1 MSACV
6 FKIKVFFHLLTVQ
19 TVEHTFAISY
29 KSPFFLFLVK
39 AIRKF
44 AGLGFLT
51 ANWSSHPSMTHVSF
65 AWPAFLMTAS
75 LAWNSGTPQAYLRTI
90 LPNLLDAHVFGY
102 CGWNLDGTRSD
113 GCVASPG
120 KATIN

>member
-1 MSACV
+1 
-6 FKIKVFFHLLTVQ
+6 
-19 TVEHTFAISY
+19 
-29 KSPFFLFLVK
+29 
-39 AIRKF
+39 
-44 AGLGFLT
+44 
-51 ANWSSHPSMTHVSF
+51 MTHVSF

-120 KATIN
+120 KATKINICVSIDPILPTYSDLIQNNRFLLLRLESRQNSEGTC